1 MAGDAGRRFEPRALS
16 GTDHWGVLPDG
27 SLWVARVYENRVDWR
42 GPDGT
47 WVEGDPLPDRV
58 LEVTQYDRELFYRK
72 FPPELRATAEQ
83 LPFAAVKPPFEAGFT
98 SPAGTVWLEKSRAP
112 ADSSRRYHEVDR
124 AGHLV
129 REIRVPG
136 TGRIV
141 AVGAEQAL
149 VAERVTRWHPLH
161 RIPHPGREYPLDLRR
176 SSMKSVLSLCAVA
189 LLGLAGCTKAESQS
203 GLTLE
208 AKLPGGF
215 GQLSNVVELDS
226 GRVVFA
232 DTRDKLFLSAAFGS
246 GKLDTL
252 GKRVEAIKAD
262 AAPGEYK
269 FPGWV
274 ARLAGDTVALVDFSA
289 LRTTL
294 WNEQGQPL
302 RVLAIAQVAGT
313 APVLVYDTMGH
324 GYKIDYKTMLDP
336 EPGQTTRPDSVPV
349 LRIELGGG
357 KVDTV
362 ARLAAPE
369 FGEAMFGEQK
379 QQAAKV
385 FAPNDFFGVLANGTA
400 WVARGRDNR
409 VDWRA
414 PDGSWTPGQ
423 EPEVHRAAG
432 HPGRQGS
439 GSRAGA
445 RAGQAVRHAAGSSDP
460 VPVRRDQAAVR
471 LRAGPPE
478 R

>member
-1 MAGDAGRRFEPRALS
+1 
-16 GTDHWGVLPDG
+16 
-27 SLWVARVYENRVDWR
+27 
-42 GPDGT
+42 
-47 WVEGDPLPDRV
+47 
-58 LEVTQYDRELFYRK
+58 
-72 FPPELRATAEQ
+72 
-83 LPFAAVKPPFEAGFT
+83 
-98 SPAGTVWLEKSRAP
+98 
-112 ADSSRRYHEVDR
+112 
-124 AGHLV
+124 
-129 REIRVPG
+129 
-136 TGRIV
+136 
-141 AVGAEQAL
+141 
-149 VAERVTRWHPLH
+149 
-161 RIPHPGREYPLDLRR
+161 
-176 SSMKSVLSLCAVA
+176 MKSVLSLGAVA
-189 LLGLAGCTKAESQS
+189 LLGLAGCTRAESQS
-203 GLTLE
+203 GLALE

-232 DTRDKLFLSAAFGS
+232 DTRNKLFLAAAFGS

-252 GKRVEAIKAD
+252 GKRVEAIQGD

-302 RVLAIAQVAGT
+302 RVLPTAHVGGT

-324 GYKIDYKTMLDP
+324 GYKIDYQTMLSP
-336 EPGQTTRPDSVPV
+336 EPGQTTTADSVPV

-362 ARLAAPE
+362 ARLSAPE
-369 FGEAMFGEQK
+369 LGDALFGEQK

-400 WVARGRDNR
+400 WVARGRENR

-414 PDGSWTPGQ
+414 PDGSWSRGKTRKYTGQ
-423 EPEVHRAAG
+423 PVTQADRDRVLAQVREQGKQYGMPQDLPIQYPFADTKPPFDFALGRPNGEVWLQRPRSQEDATLVYDVYNRRGAWQREV
-432 HPGRQGS
+432 PFP
-439 GSRAGA
+439 AGA
-445 RAGQAVRHAAGSSDP
+445 SLAGFGESGAIYASVKKEDGTKTVGRY
-460 VPVRRDQAAVR
+460 R
-471 LRAGPPE
+471 LR
-478 R
+478 